1 MVAAIWNQVPTR
13 KQITFVLFVVLVL
26 PLIAVLAWAFVL
38 QPLKYNYLIWRVES
52 ARTATDE
59 MAAFRLAADWGRV
72 WEVNRIRPEDLSST
86 HRNLA
91 GDGDWLLQ
99 LEWLPAS
106 PFGGGAYTACR
117 SVIDTNNLRILVGK
131 RY

>member
-1 MVAAIWNQVPTR
+1 MTEARDRMTTR
-13 KQITFVLFVVLVL
+13 KRITFVLFIVLVL
-26 PLIAVLAWAFVL
+26 PLTGLLAWAFVY

-52 ARTATDE
+52 ARTAME
-59 MAAFRLAADWGRV
+59 ERAAFTLAADWGRV
-72 WEVNRIRPEDLSST
+72 WEVNRIRPGDLSST
-86 HRNLA
+86 HPNLT
-91 GDGDWLLQ
+91 GDWLLQ

-117 SVIDTNNLRILVGK
+117 SVIDTNNLKILVGK